1 MEATI
6 VLQTKKELDIYV
18 NPRRQQLLRTMQLL
32 NRPVT
37 PKELSRKI
45 GISASSVQHHIQKLL
60 EIGIVEL
67 HHTETIRGIT
77 AHLYWLPP
85 RTVSLGRTPGNPEN
99 TQRLTLMQNSL
110 THAFARFSRYFLRC
124 QSARQEALG
133 DMSWGIMR
141 LREDEIRELKQII
154 SQYIHEHEKPEAE
167 GIAMEYALL
176 AFPADED
183 TDA

>member
-1 MEATI
+1 MVPTI

-18 NPRRQQLLRTMQLL
+18 NPRRQELLRIMQLL

-37 PKELSRKI
+37 PKELSRKM
-45 GISASSVQHHIQKLL
+45 GISASAVQHHMHKLL

-77 AHLYWLPP
+77 ARLYWLPP
-85 RTVSLGRTPGNPEN
+85 RTISLGRTPGNPEN
-99 TQRLTLMQNSL
+99 TQRLALMQNSL

-124 QSARQEALG
+124 KSARQEALG
-133 DMSWGIMR
+133 DMNWGILRM
-141 LREDEIRELKQII
+141 REDEVRELKQII
-154 SQYIHEHEKPEAE
+154 AHYIHEHEKPEAE

-176 AFPADED
+176 AFPAEED
-183 TDA
+183 ADA